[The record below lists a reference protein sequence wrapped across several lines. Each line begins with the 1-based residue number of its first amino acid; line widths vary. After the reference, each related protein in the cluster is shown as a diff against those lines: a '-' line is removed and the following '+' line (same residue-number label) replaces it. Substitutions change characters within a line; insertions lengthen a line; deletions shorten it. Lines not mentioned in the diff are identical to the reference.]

1 MNRNLLAT
9 AAAELGLQIDEQQ
22 MAAFALLLQELVRWN
37 RQINLTAITKPDA
50 MTVKH
55 LIDSLHLV
63 PQLQQG
69 EHLLDIGS
77 GAGFPALVL
86 AVMRP
91 DCRISS
97 IDAVAKKISFQKH
110 CARLLKL
117 ENFQALHGRVEQ
129 LALQQPEQFD
139 LVVSR
144 AFSSLELFAELGL
157 PLTRPGGRIISM
169 RSAEGEQEQQQ
180 LADHL
185 QQLGLQPEPCIRYRL
200 PLQMGMRSLIILRK
214 TR

>member
-1 MNRNLLAT
+1 MNRNLLAA

-55 LIDSLHLV
+55 LIDSFHLV

-86 AVMRP
+86 AIMRP

-97 IDAVAKKISFQKH
+97 IDAVAKKVSFQRH
-110 CARLLKL
+110 CARLLRL
-117 ENFQALHGRVEQ
+117 ENVQALHGRVEQ

-144 AFSSLELFAELGL
+144 AFSSLELFVDLGL
-157 PLTRPGGRIISM
+157 PLVRPGGRIISM
-169 RSAEGEQEQQQ
+169 RSAEGEHEQQQ
-180 LADHL
+180 FADRL
-185 QQLGLQPEPCIRYRL
+185 LQLGLQSEPCIRYCL
-200 PLQMGMRSLIILRK
+200 PQQMGMRSLVILCK
-214 TR
+214 A